1 MAEPPL
7 LQLPDVD
14 PALLAVVIRRMLT
27 EDRAGAEARGFEPLL
42 EIAYLVASADS
53 LDADEREGLVRT
65 FEQLTSTDR
74 AALEQHLHDFDDAI
88 AASNR
93 ADRLRQA
100 ATDLHPDDRGGAV
113 AFAAAIA
120 MSDGWLGDSELGV
133 LVELGGHL
141 EINAEL
147 AREIVES
154 VIARVETRLR

>member
-14 PALLAVVIRRMLT
+14 PALLSVVIRRILT

-53 LDADEREGLVRT
+53 LNADEREGLIRT

-74 AALEQHLHDFDDAI
+74 AALEQHLRDFDEAVVS
-88 AASNR
+88 SNR

-100 ATDLHPDDRGGAV
+100 VTDLHPDDRGGAV

-120 MSDGWLGDSELGV
+120 MSDGWLGESELAV
-133 LVELGGHL
+133 LVELGSHL
-141 EINAEL
+141 EIPADK
-147 AREIVES
+147 AREIVEG